1 MNITMKLFCVFF
13 LSYITIGKASSLMG
27 EDNGNIFANPN
38 LRGLQGICSDT
49 GNNNGGDCS
58 NTPTICGSLP
68 NGNGVSCRCEN
79 PRPSD
84 APPLPVEYCYDSITY
99 NQSDCGGC
107 SGSCAGRNNCLN
119 LDFYC
124 AEGQGCV
131 LRCIGQNSC
140 RGVTLHCPDN
150 QVCYLNCV
158 AGGSCVDAEVRCGKG
173 TVAKT
178 RRSCDPTNVPV
189 SPAPDPTN
197 APVSAPTGGGNAN
210 ACCSY
215 DFKTCATWGNESRQ
229 TCEALGT
236 MLWLEN
242 GPLIGSAC
250 LGKDTE
256 CTNNISGCCDGLVC
270 QGTDSYS
277 QCVMYE

>member
-1 MNITMKLFCVFF
+1 MSPTFAVYLDLVLIIEKTIDSKTNKIKYENMNITMELFCVFF
-13 LSYITIGKASSLMG
+13 LSCITFGKASSLMG

-124 AEGQGCV
+124 AEDRVVCCAV
-131 LRCIGQNSC
+131 L
-140 RGVTLHCPDN
+140 
-150 QVCYLNCV
+150 
-158 AGGSCVDAEVRCGKG
+158 
-173 TVAKT
+173 AKT
-178 RRSCDPTNVPV
+178 H
-189 SPAPDPTN
+189 A
-197 APVSAPTGGGNAN
+197 
-210 ACCSY
+210 
-215 DFKTCATWGNESRQ
+215 E
-229 TCEALGT
+229 E
-236 MLWLEN
+236 
-242 GPLIGSAC
+242 
-250 LGKDTE
+250 
-256 CTNNISGCCDGLVC
+256 
-270 QGTDSYS
+270 
-277 QCVMYE
+277 